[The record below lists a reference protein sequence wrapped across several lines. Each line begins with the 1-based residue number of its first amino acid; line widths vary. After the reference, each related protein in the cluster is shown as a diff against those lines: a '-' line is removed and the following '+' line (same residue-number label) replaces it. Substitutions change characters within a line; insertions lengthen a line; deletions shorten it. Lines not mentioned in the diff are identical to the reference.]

1 MCELIQCFWI
11 FTEGWLFLLNFE
23 ASSLN
28 KIQLKKKKMLPSF
41 YSKSHV
47 LKNKKNIAK
56 YKINIF
62 WKLNLQKNKLKQ
74 YLNEKAMKLIELQ
87 VNNILPQAFFQV
99 EAQFVWLLS
108 ESQFAS
114 FLHLWSQYS
123 SLAAIFLSRMC
134 IVCLEFSP
142 YWVLLPI
149 LLPSVSKCWKMIES
163 YIFIYVIFFNAVI

>member
-1 MCELIQCFWI
+1 MF
-11 FTEGWLFLLNFE
+11 LNFYWRVTFFTKFWGIIPKQN
-23 ASSLN
+23 S
-28 KIQLKKKKMLPSF
+28 IKKKKMLPSF

-56 YKINIF
+56 NKINIF

-74 YLNEKAMKLIELQ
+74 YLNEKAMKLIDLQ
-87 VNNILPQAFFQV
+87 VNTILPQAFFQV
-99 EAQFVWLLS
+99 EAQCVWLLS

-163 YIFIYVIFFNAVI
+163 YIYLCNFL